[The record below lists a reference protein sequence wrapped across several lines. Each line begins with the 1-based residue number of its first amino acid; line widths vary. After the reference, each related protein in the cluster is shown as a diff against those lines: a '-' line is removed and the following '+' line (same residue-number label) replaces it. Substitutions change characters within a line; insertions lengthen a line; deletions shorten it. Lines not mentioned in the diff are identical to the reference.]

1 MSTRAPRPPRLL
13 PSTGPT
19 PLLVQHAS
27 AVLVIG
33 HLLPHTERPLQAD
46 VKTLERFSALMAQQ
60 GWPAHVSAMAFD
72 RIYAHER
79 FAFAARH
86 GDGDL
91 AMLAG
96 ELLNCHRRGARRG
109 SARG

>member
-1 MSTRAPRPPRLL
+1 MDSRAPNARRR
-13 PSTGPT
+13 PSTGPRA
-19 PLLVQHAS
+19 LLVQRAS

-33 HLLPHTERPLQAD
+33 PLLPHTERPLQAEAT
-46 VKTLERFSALMAQQ
+46 TLERFSALMAAQ

-86 GDGDL
+86 GDAEL
-91 AMLAG
+91 AALAG
-96 ELLNCHRRGARRG
+96 QLLDCHRKGARRRN
-109 SARG
+109 AP

>member
-1 MSTRAPRPPRLL
+1 MNPRASRQRR

-19 PLLVQHAS
+19 ALLVQRHA
-27 AVLVIG
+27 AVLVIAP
-33 HLLPHTERPLQAD
+33 LLPHTERPLQVD
-46 VKTLERFSALMAQQ
+46 VRTLERFSALMARR

-86 GDGDL
+86 GDAEL
-91 AMLAG
+91 ARLGG
-96 ELLNCHRRGARRG
+96 ELLDCHRKGARR
-109 SARG
+109 R